1 MSEEASARMRKSSSP
16 SDSCR
21 IGQNI
26 AVERVLQSTWVEYE
40 PLYSCSVFVDYM
52 RSNSLATHILCLAM
66 LVGTLCRADVAPDLV
81 LRGTVNGEQNHTY
94 IEVPFDV
101 PNHVKRITIVFRY
114 TGREEHTTLDLGIED
129 PHGFRGWSGGNKDTF
144 TISSSDATP
153 SYLAGEIISGQWR
166 LLIGVPNIRAKNTS
180 SFEALIYFVR
190 HGTAS
195 AGLTDVPLRREA
207 QWYRGDF
214 HMHSG
219 HSDGRCAS
227 QTKHD
232 VPCPVFVTVEG
243 AVRRGLDFIAVTD
256 HNTISQYD
264 SLREVQPYFDR
275 ILLIPGREI
284 TTFHGHANLFGS
296 TDFVDFRF
304 GSNAV
309 PDMTTMLRM
318 AQEAGG
324 VISINHPN
332 APSGEIC
339 MGCGWDSSLPV
350 DWNMISAIEA
360 VNGGAEQG
368 PYSGISFW
376 EKQLQ
381 DGYRITAIGGSD
393 NHHAD
398 WPLDKI
404 GSIGSPTTVV
414 YASELSVPAILAGVK
429 LGHAFIDLTAS
440 SDRLLEFI
448 ATVSQDKAMAGDILN
463 AAAGAQVGFSAQIS
477 RCRGSIL
484 RISVDNQTTVPW
496 KRASIAEDDQTLH
509 FSWTSDGKYHW
520 FRADVI
526 TSDGTLQILDNPIY
540 VNRPGAR
547 D

>member
-1 MSEEASARMRKSSSP
+1 MPRKLSP

-26 AVERVLQSTWVEYE
+26 AVGHVLQSAWAEYE
-40 PLYSCSVFVDYM
+40 RPYFCSVSVDYL
-52 RSNSLATHILCLAM
+52 RSNSLAAHILCLAM
-66 LVGTLCRADVAPDLV
+66 LLGTLCRAEVAPDLV
-81 LRGTVNGEQNHTY
+81 LHGTVNGRQNHSY

-101 PNHVKRITIVFRY
+101 PDHVERITIVFRY
-114 TGREEHTTLDLGIED
+114 TGKEEHTTLDLGIED
-129 PHGFRGWSGGNKDTF
+129 PHGFRGWSGGNKDIF
-144 TISSSDATP
+144 TISGSDATP
-153 SYLAGEIISGQWR
+153 SYLPGEIISGRWR

-180 SFEALIYFVR
+180 SFEAGVYFVR
-190 HGTAS
+190 HGTGPS
-195 AGLTDVPLRREA
+195 GLTDVALRREA

-227 QTKHD
+227 QTGHD
-232 VPCPVFVTVEG
+232 VPCPIFVTAEG

-264 SLREVQPYFDR
+264 SLRELQPYFDR
-275 ILLIPGREI
+275 MLLIPGREI
-284 TTFHGHANLFGS
+284 TTFHGHANLFGA
-296 TDFVDFRF
+296 TDFVDFLIGR
-304 GSNAV
+304 NAV

-332 APSGEIC
+332 APSGEVC
-339 MGCGWDSSLPV
+339 MGCGWDSSAPM

-381 DGYRITAIGGSD
+381 DGHRITAIGGSD

-448 ATVSQDKAMAGDILN
+448 ATVGQDKAMAGDTLN
-463 AAAGAQVGFSAQIS
+463 AAVGAQVGLSAQIS
-477 RCRGSIL
+477 RCRGSML
-484 RISVDNQTTVPW
+484 RISLDNQTTVPW
-496 KRASIAEDDQTLH
+496 KHASIAEDNQTLH

-526 TSDGTLQILDNPIY
+526 ASDGTLQMLDNPIY
-540 VNRPGAR
+540 LNRPSER